1 MAKVIAFSDQC
12 ADNAKKGGSR
22 PGGVMHEKLHLR
34 NQIMSVVLAIL
45 MALATA
51 CGGGGGGG
59 DSSTPATPTPTPTT
73 VPTADPSATPT
84 TAPTATTTATTTATP
99 TATPTP
105 TPTATATPTP
115 TPTPT
120 TSGTWSLTD
129 YQYLYNYNAVYLSG
143 RTIRYPNIPV
153 RVGSTSV
160 PTSVPTAFN
169 VWNSASGGRLRFT
182 FASGSGTITVT
193 MDNTMSSNICG
204 QCVTWW
210 NSAGEIVQAEIT
222 LNPDQSRCSGGL
234 SKTLTHEAGHAT
246 GFLGHDSSSIMNPT
260 GSGGVTTQNKRFY
273 QMLYTFKPGT
283 DIRGNLNKKFSSGD
297 DRYDPDGSRVYSITL
312 RTMADLPVNN

>member
-1 MAKVIAFSDQC
+1 MKAMTNVIAFSGHC
-12 ADNAKKGGSR
+12 ADNTNKGDEQQ
-22 PGGVMHEKLHLR
+22 GGAMLNKLYPR
-34 NQIMSVVLAIL
+34 NQIMVAVLAL
-45 MALATA
+45 LVALTTA

-59 DSSTPATPTPTPTT
+59 DSSTPATPTPTTT
-73 VPTADPSATPT
+73 PTADPSATPT
-84 TAPTATTTATTTATP
+84 TTPTVAP

-105 TPTATATPTP
+105 TPTPTATGTATSTP
-115 TPTPT
+115 TATPT

-129 YQYLYNYNAVYLSG
+129 YQYLYSYNAVYLSG

-153 RVGSTSV
+153 RVGSTSI
-160 PTSVPTAFN
+160 PTSVSTAFN
-169 VWNSASGGRLRFT
+169 VWRSASGGRLRFT
-182 FASGSGTITVT
+182 FSSGSGTITVT
-193 MDNTMSSNICG
+193 MDDTMSSNICG

-210 NSAGEIVQAEIT
+210 NSAGEIIEAKIT

-283 DIRGNLNKKFSSGD
+283 DIRGNLNKKFASGD

-312 RTMADLPVNN
+312 RSMADRPANNK